1 MKDQCFYSGEC
12 LAYLSTNPGD
22 IVGTFGNGCSG
33 EEVHTGRPR
42 KDEQYLKEAG
52 DKLRRKLCER
62 MKKAN
67 LKRYHGKKD
76 WTVDNC
82 NHTVLTKK

>member
-33 EEVHTGRPR
+33 EEVHEGRPR
-42 KDEQYLKEAG
+42 KYDQYLKEAG
-52 DKLRRKLCER
+52 DELRRKLCER
-62 MKKAN
+62 MKRQSSRDIMVKSNN
-67 LKRYHGKKD
+67 LLELD
-76 WTVDNC
+76 VN
-82 NHTVLTKK
+82 